1 VAGTL
6 DERRWRIVRSEVAKK
21 RVVRMYTKYG
31 ARLPLKL
38 AADATGA
45 SFSRHRPRSLMPP
58 LSSSSSSSDEAKS
71 RSVIGPDD
79 FVKDPAEEERA
90 LAEAL
95 AQTATEP
102 AAQQTAK
109 VAERLAALRVIEAL

>member
-1 VAGTL
+1 
-6 DERRWRIVRSEVAKK
+6 
-21 RVVRMYTKYG
+21 
-31 ARLPLKL
+31 
-38 AADATGA
+38 
-45 SFSRHRPRSLMPP
+45 MPP
-58 LSSSSSSSDEAKS
+58 LSSSSSSDDDVDSG
-71 RSVIGPDD
+71 SVIGPDD
-79 FVKDPAEEERA
+79 FVKDSAEEERA